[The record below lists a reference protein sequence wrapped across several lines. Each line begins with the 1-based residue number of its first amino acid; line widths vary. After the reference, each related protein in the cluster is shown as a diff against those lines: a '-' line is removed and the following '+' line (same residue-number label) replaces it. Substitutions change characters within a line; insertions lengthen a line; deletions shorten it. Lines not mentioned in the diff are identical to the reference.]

1 MIRQYKFE
9 PRQRNPIVE
18 TSTYCD
24 PDNPRREGYGT
35 LQYEWDFGDGPMFAG
50 VL

>member
-18 TSTYCD
+18 TSSYCD

-50 VL
+50 V